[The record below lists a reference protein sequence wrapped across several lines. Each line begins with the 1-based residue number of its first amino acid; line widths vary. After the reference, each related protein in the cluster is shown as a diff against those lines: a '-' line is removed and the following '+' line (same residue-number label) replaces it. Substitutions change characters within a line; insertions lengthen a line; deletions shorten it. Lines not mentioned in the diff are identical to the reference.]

1 MCKIK
6 RIEQKNYSIIKI
18 YQMNNRTAKMK
29 QTAIVGIINRIR
41 ILIKIAI
48 LRNLMIKTQ
57 IAHLNAKILKTIMQ
71 TINQLVNMRNLLIP
85 SLRMIILV

>member
-1 MCKIK
+1 M
-6 RIEQKNYSIIKI
+6 I

-29 QTAIVGIINRIR
+29 QTAIVIINRIR

-57 IAHLNAKILKTIMQ
+57 IAPLNTKILKTIMQ
-71 TINQLVNMRNLLIP
+71 TINQLVNKRNLLIQL
-85 SLRMIILV
+85 LRMTILV